1 MTGETNASQS
11 RVSSLQ
17 RGIEERVANPLFR
30 SLLQSSLHWPVSNWL
45 MLLSYTGRRSG
56 RQFTFPVAYK
66 RFAEEIV
73 VVTPMEDGNWWR
85 NFQDRQRCTVWLR
98 GTERSATGEVITGE
112 ERDAMLVEYF
122 DTYGIVGRMLGFGD
136 TPESSFD
143 QLAQAKQDLAVV
155 RIILDEQTAN

>member
-1 MTGETNASQS
+1 MTGETDASQS

-30 SLLQSSLHWPVSNWL
+30 SLLRSPLHWPVSNWL

-85 NFQDRQRCTVWLR
+85 NFQDRQRCTIWLR
-98 GTERSATGEVITGE
+98 GTECSAAGEVITDE

-122 DTYGIVGRMLGFGD
+122 DTYGIVGRMLGFGS
-136 TPESSFD
+136 TPESSTA

-155 RIILDEQTAN
+155 RITLDGQTAN